1 MRGGKAGGD
10 LALIIVGDM
19 KWAIMQPLPFYII
32 VGLVSQTPAP
42 VPYAGAK
49 NLGQEGVRV
58 G

>member
-10 LALIIVGDM
+10 LALTKVAVGVGDM
-19 KWAIMQPLPFYII
+19 KWAIMQPLYS
-32 VGLVSQTPAP
+32 LVSQTPAP
-42 VPYAGAK
+42 APYAGAK